1 MAILFLIFFGG
12 LAVTLSNMSA
22 SEFKK
27 SYQSLA
33 VDHSTLSLE
42 NTFGLLQDMTG
53 LFAVVLFISLAFLA
67 VALFLTAKGKYLT
80 TATGLYLYNRIH
92 MLIGTSL
99 LRFLLR
105 FLFRSWGIQI
115 SSKNEKRSLNHA
127 DYQSEKSYFKRIQ
140 SRS

>member
-1 MAILFLIFFGG
+1 MDTFRKAGGSEMKRKWELLLGMVGGSLSLIFFGG

-80 TATGLYLYNRIH
+80 TATDGEKL
-92 MLIGTSL
+92 LIQQL
-99 LRFLLR
+99 
-105 FLFRSWGIQI
+105 
-115 SSKNEKRSLNHA
+115 KREETKHN
-127 DYQSEKSYFKRIQ
+127 
-140 SRS
+140 